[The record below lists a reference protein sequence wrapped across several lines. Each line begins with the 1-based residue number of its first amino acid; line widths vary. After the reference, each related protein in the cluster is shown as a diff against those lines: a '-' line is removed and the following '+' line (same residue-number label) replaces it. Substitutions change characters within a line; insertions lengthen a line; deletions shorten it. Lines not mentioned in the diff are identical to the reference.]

1 MVEKTYQKFDLE
13 NDSLEYEFDYNKDDT
28 SDLHRELNF
37 ATNVSMDQIRKVAL
51 WKYNRIISIDD
62 SLLEKLGKLSEEKNL
77 KITDPSVKEIVE
89 EMVGSRGIG
98 FPLAS
103 AVLKFLNPSVFP
115 IIDVRAYRAL
125 TGKKPNSQ
133 SYTYKKYIEY
143 ALALMNI
150 AKATDKKLREI
161 DEQLYCF
168 DEIMNGKI

>member
-1 MVEKTYQKFDLE
+1 MTKKTYRKFNLE
-13 NDSLEYEFDYNKDDT
+13 SDSLEYEFDYNKDDT
-28 SDLHRELNF
+28 DDLHRELNF
-37 ATNVSMDQIRKVAL
+37 AASVSIDQIRKVAL

-62 SLLEKLGKLSEEKNL
+62 SLLEKLGKLSEEKIL
-77 KITDPSVKEIVE
+77 KITDPSVKEIID

-103 AVLKFLNPSVFP
+103 AVLKFLNPNVFP

-133 SYTYKKYIEY
+133 TYTYKKYIDY

-150 AKATDKKLREI
+150 AKTTNKKLREI

-168 DEIMNGKI
+168 DEKMNGKI